1 MATDERHAILR
12 IGDAIRHERA
22 NGKRLRRR
30 SFGVASLAGALAL
43 TILLPLRPLLVWNA
57 SASAPTGLY
66 GVTAPYDIAADD
78 IVIARLSPAWRTL
91 ADARRYV
98 PAEVPLV
105 KRVAAGPGDTVCA
118 AGEEIFINGRWRTAR
133 RMKDGQGRTMP
144 WWDGCLTLRQ
154 GAVFLL
160 TDNPAS
166 FDGRYFG
173 PTERQD
179 IIGRAHL
186 LWPH

>member
-30 SFGVASLAGALAL
+30 SLAVASIVGALGL

-57 SASAPTGLY
+57 STSAPIGLY
-66 GVTAPYDIAADD
+66 SVTAPNDIAAGDM
-78 IVIARLSPAWRTL
+78 VIASLSPAWRTL
-91 ADARRYV
+91 ADTRRYV
-98 PAEVPLV
+98 PAAVPLV
-105 KRVAAGPGDTVCA
+105 KRVAAGPGDTVCT
-118 AGEEIFINGRWRTAR
+118 AGEEIFINGRWRAAR

-144 WWDGCLTLRQ
+144 WWDGCTTLQ
-154 GAVFLL
+154 KGAVFLL

-173 PTERQD
+173 PTKRVD

-186 LWPH
+186 LWAR